1 MHGSLYVESMGHG
14 HGHGVSPSGATSASA
29 KHIGKLWIAFGIG
42 AAFMV
47 VEFAVGFATS
57 SLALISDA
65 AHMLTDVLG
74 VGMALAAIM
83 VARRAKTGPNR
94 TFGLYRAEVLA
105 ALANAVLLFGVA
117 GYVVYEAIG
126 RFGNPPAVPGLPVV
140 LAATLGLLANIVSF
154 LMLRDGAKE
163 SINLRGAYLEVL
175 ADLIGSV
182 GVLISGIVTLV
193 FGWRYADPIMGVA
206 IGLFVLPR
214 TWKLARNALHIL
226 FQHAPEGMDVAQ
238 VQADLGKLPGVAE
251 AHDLHVWTLTSGM
264 EVASA
269 HLSIDADAD
278 PAEVLRVAQ
287 QMLSTRYHIEHATI
301 QVEPGDSAQ
310 RCHEM
315 SW

>member
-1 MHGSLYVESMGHG
+1 MGHG
-14 HGHGVSPSGATSASA
+14 HGHGVSSGSA
-29 KHIGKLWIAFGIG
+29 KHLGRLWIAFAVG
-42 AAFMV
+42 AAFMALEFV
-47 VEFAVGFATS
+47 VGVATG

-74 VGMALAAIM
+74 VGMALVAIM
-83 VARRAKTGPNR
+83 LARRARTGGSR

-117 GYVVYEAIG
+117 GYVVYEAVG
-126 RFGNPPAVPGLPVV
+126 RFGNPPEVPGLPVV
-140 LAATLGLLANIVSF
+140 LAATAGLAANVVAFF
-154 LMLRDGAKE
+154 LLRDGAKD
-163 SINLRGAYLEVL
+163 SINVRGAYLEVL

-182 GVLISGIVTLV
+182 GVLISGVVTLL
-193 FGWRYADPIMGVA
+193 FGWRHADPVMGVA

-214 TWKLARNALHIL
+214 TYKLAASALRIL
-226 FQHAPEGMDVAQ
+226 FQHAPERLDVAAMK
-238 VQADLGKLPGVAE
+238 ADLGRLPGVAE

-269 HLSIDADAD
+269 HLTTRDHVD
-278 PAEVLRVAQ
+278 PAEVLRAAQ
-287 QMLSTRYHIEHATI
+287 ALLAERYHIEHATL

-310 RCHEM
+310 RCREI

>member
-1 MHGSLYVESMGHG
+1 MGHG
-14 HGHGVSPSGATSASA
+14 HGHGVSSGSA
-29 KHIGKLWIAFGIG
+29 KHLGRLWIAFGIG
-42 AAFMV
+42 AAFMA
-47 VEFAVGFATS
+47 VEFVVGIATG

-74 VGMALAAIM
+74 VGMALAAI
-83 VARRAKTGPNR
+83 VLARRARTGGSR

-117 GYVVYEAIG
+117 GYVVYEAVG
-126 RFGNPPAVPGLPVV
+126 RFGNPPEVPGLPVI
-140 LAATLGLLANIVSF
+140 LAATAGLVANVVSF
-154 LMLRDGAKE
+154 LVLKEGAKD
-163 SINLRGAYLEVL
+163 SINVRGAYLEVL

-182 GVLISGIVTLV
+182 GVLISGAVTLI

-206 IGLFVLPR
+206 IGLWVLPR
-214 TWKLARNALHIL
+214 TYKLAASALRIL
-226 FQHAPEGMDVAQ
+226 FQQAPERVDVAEM
-238 VQADLGKLPGVAE
+238 QADLSRLPGVAE

-269 HLSIDADAD
+269 HLTTRDRVD
-278 PAEVLRVAQ
+278 PAEVLHAAQ
-287 QMLSTRYHIEHATI
+287 TLLAQRYHIEHATL

-310 RCHEM
+310 RCREI

>member
-1 MHGSLYVESMGHG
+1 MGHG
-14 HGHGVSPSGATSASA
+14 HGHGVSSGSA
-29 KHIGKLWIAFGIG
+29 KHLGRLWVAFGIG
-42 AAFMV
+42 AAFMALEFV
-47 VEFAVGFATS
+47 VGLATG

-83 VARRAKTGPNR
+83 LARRARTGGGR

-117 GYVVYEAIG
+117 GYVVHEAVG
-126 RFGNPPAVPGLPVV
+126 RFGNPPEVPGLPVV
-140 LAATLGLLANIVSF
+140 LAATAGLVANVVSF
-154 LMLRDGAKE
+154 FMLREGAKD
-163 SINLRGAYLEVL
+163 SINVRGAYLEVL
-175 ADLIGSV
+175 ADLVGSV
-182 GVLISGIVTLV
+182 GVLVSGVVTLV
-193 FGWRYADPIMGVA
+193 FGWRYADPVMGVA

-214 TWKLARNALHIL
+214 TYKLAASALRIL
-226 FQHAPEGMDVAQ
+226 FQHAPERLDVAEMK
-238 VQADLGKLPGVAE
+238 ADLSRLPGVAE

-269 HLSIDADAD
+269 HLTTRDLVD
-278 PAEVLRVAQ
+278 PADVLRAAQ
-287 QMLSTRYHIEHATI
+287 ALLAERYHIEHATL

-310 RCHEM
+310 RCREI

>member
-1 MHGSLYVESMGHG
+1 MS
-14 HGHGVSPSGATSASA
+14 SGSA
-29 KHIGKLWIAFGIG
+29 KHLGRLWIAFGIG
-42 AAFMV
+42 AAFMA
-47 VEFAVGFATS
+47 VEFVVGIATG

-83 VARRAKTGPNR
+83 LARRVRTGGSR

-117 GYVVYEAIG
+117 GYVVYEAVG
-126 RFGNPPAVPGLPVV
+126 RFGNPPEVPGLPVI
-140 LAATLGLLANIVSF
+140 LAATAGLVANVVSF
-154 LMLRDGAKE
+154 LMLREGAKD
-163 SINLRGAYLEVL
+163 SINVRGAYLEVL

-182 GVLISGIVTLV
+182 GVLISGAVTLI

-206 IGLFVLPR
+206 IGLWVLPR
-214 TWKLARNALHIL
+214 TYKLAASALRIL
-226 FQHAPEGMDVAQ
+226 FQHAPERVDVAEM
-238 VQADLGKLPGVAE
+238 QADLSRLPGVAE

-269 HLSIDADAD
+269 HLTTRDYVD
-278 PAEVLRVAQ
+278 PAEVLHAAQ
-287 QMLSTRYHIEHATI
+287 TLLAQRYHIEHATL
-301 QVEPGDSAQ
+301 QVEPGDSAE
-310 RCHEM
+310 RCREI

>member
-1 MHGSLYVESMGHG
+1 VT
-14 HGHGVSPSGATSASA
+14 SGSA
-29 KHIGKLWIAFGIG
+29 KHLGRLWIAFGIG
-42 AAFMV
+42 AAFMA
-47 VEFAVGFATS
+47 VEFIVGITTG

-83 VARRAKTGPNR
+83 LARRARTGGSR

-117 GYVVYEAIG
+117 GYVVYEAVG
-126 RFGNPPAVPGLPVV
+126 RFGNPPEVPGLPVI
-140 LAATLGLLANIVSF
+140 LAATAGLVANVVSF
-154 LMLRDGAKE
+154 LMLREGAKD
-163 SINLRGAYLEVL
+163 SINVRGAYLEVV

-182 GVLISGIVTLV
+182 GVLISGAVTLI

-206 IGLFVLPR
+206 IGVWVLPR
-214 TWKLARNALHIL
+214 TYKLAASALRIL
-226 FQHAPEGMDVAQ
+226 FQHAPERVDVAEM
-238 VQADLGKLPGVAE
+238 QADLSHLPGVAE

-269 HLSIDADAD
+269 HLTTRDDVD
-278 PAEVLRVAQ
+278 PAEVLHAAQ
-287 QMLSTRYHIEHATI
+287 TLLAQRYHIEHATL
-301 QVEPGDSAQ
+301 QVEPGDSAE
-310 RCHEM
+310 RCREI